1 MAQFEKDND
10 ARHGSKGDF
19 IFRDFDE
26 DGTEYISIM
35 FEMKNEMEDTATKHR
50 NEEFF
55 KKLDRDRTEKGCEY
69 AVLVS
74 LLESDSEYY
83 NAGIVDVSHRY
94 EKMYVI
100 RPQFFIPLPTLAG
113 VHRLRPPPHQ

>member
-1 MAQFEKDND
+1 
-10 ARHGSKGDF
+10 
-19 IFRDFDE
+19 
-26 DGTEYISIM
+26 
-35 FEMKNEMEDTATKHR
+35 MKNEMEDTVTKHR

-100 RPQFFIPLPTLAG
+100 RPQFFIPLISLLREGDIVTKYALCCGMLPE
-113 VHRLRPPPHQ
+113 RL